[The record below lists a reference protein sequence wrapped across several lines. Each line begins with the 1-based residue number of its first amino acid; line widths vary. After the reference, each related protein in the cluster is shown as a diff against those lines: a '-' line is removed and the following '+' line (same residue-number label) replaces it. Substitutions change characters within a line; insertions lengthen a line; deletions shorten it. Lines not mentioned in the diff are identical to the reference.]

1 MISIPGHPEV
11 GEFFRS
17 FGRSISIFPTI
28 YRGRATFATNP
39 VPCYRLGRDSGA
51 DYRAMTCLLKNQPA

>member
-1 MISIPGHPEV
+1 MISIPGHPKV
-11 GEFFRS
+11 GEFYRS
-17 FGRSISIFPTI
+17 FGRSISISPTI

-51 DYRAMTCLLKNQPA
+51 DYRAMT